1 MPQLLSGPFY
11 FLRHGESETNRR
23 RVIAGS
29 QDPALTERGREQADA
44 AARLVSTLPIAAL
57 YASPK
62 RRAAD
67 TARVAATA
75 LNLPVHWVDD
85 LRERH
90 WGELEGRPTAERK
103 THFMTPRGGEG
114 WESFV
119 DRVWSA
125 LTAIDGPAPGMI
137 VAHAGIML
145 VLQHKLGIGADFK
158 LVDNAR
164 PVRFDPPPQP
174 DQAWRMTVVGDAG
187 ESAWTTLS
195 NW

>member
-1 MPQLLSGPFY
+1 MPHLLSGPFY

-29 QDPALTERGREQADA
+29 QDPSLTERGLGQAHA
-44 AARLVSTLPIAAL
+44 AARQVSALPIAAV

-67 TARVAATA
+67 TARIAAAA
-75 LNLPVHWVDD
+75 LGLPVRIIDN

-90 WGELEGRPTAERK
+90 WGELEGRPTTERK

-114 WESFV
+114 WEAFG

-125 LTAIDGPAPGMI
+125 LSAIDGPAPGLI

-145 VLQHKLGIGADFK
+145 VLQHKLEIGVDFK
-158 LVDNAR
+158 LIDNAR

-174 DQAWRMTVVGDAG
+174 QEAWRMTVAGDTA
-187 ESAWTTLS
+187 EPAWKSLS
-195 NW
+195 HW